1 MARASETEVS
11 VTEAVVAH
19 GRTVIGVDGNRY
31 GPGETVEL
39 SVDEIE
45 TLTELGFLVDGD
57 AVVKKQSG
65 PHISVASG
73 PTVRIA

>member
-39 SVDEIE
+39 SADEIE
-45 TLTELGFLVDGD
+45 TLTELGFLVDQTIIER
-57 AVVKKQSG
+57 KQTG
-65 PHISVASG
+65 PHISVAAG

>member
-19 GRTVIGVDGNRY
+19 GRTVIGVDGNRC

-39 SVDEIE
+39 PADEIE
-45 TLTELGFLVDGD
+45 TLTELGFLVDEF
-57 AVVKKQSG
+57 VIERKRPG
-65 PHISVASG
+65 PHISVAAG

>member
-19 GRTVIGVDGNRY
+19 GRTVMGVDGKRY
-31 GPGETVEL
+31 GPGETVE
-39 SVDEIE
+39 VPNGEVK
-45 TLTELGFLVDGD
+45 TLTKLGFLVDGD

-65 PHISVASG
+65 PHVSVAAG

>member
-19 GRTVIGVDGNRY
+19 GRTVMGVDGKRY
-31 GPGETVEL
+31 GPGEIVEVPE
-39 SVDEIE
+39 SEVE
-45 TLTELGFLVDGD
+45 TLTELGFLVDQN
-57 AVVKKQSG
+57 VIERKQAG
-65 PHISVASG
+65 PHISVAAG

>member
-39 SVDEIE
+39 PADEIE
-45 TLTELGFLVDGD
+45 TLTELGFLVDSN

-65 PHISVASG
+65 PHVSVAAG
-73 PTVRIA
+73 PTVRVA

>member
-19 GRTVIGVDGNRY
+19 GRTVMGVDGKRY
-31 GPGETVEL
+31 GPGETVEVPATEAA
-39 SVDEIE
+39 S
-45 TLTELGFLVDGD
+45 LTALGFLVDGD

-65 PHISVASG
+65 PHVSVAAG

>member
-19 GRTVIGVDGNRY
+19 GRTVMGVDGKRY
-31 GPGETVEL
+31 GPGETVEVPATEVA
-39 SVDEIE
+39 S
-45 TLTELGFLVDGD
+45 LTVLGFLIDGD

-65 PHISVASG
+65 PHVSVAAG

>member
-1 MARASETEVS
+1 MARASETEAS
-11 VTEAVVAH
+11 VAEAVVAH
-19 GRTVIGVDGNRY
+19 GRTVMGVDGKRY

-39 SVDEIE
+39 PADEVE
-45 TLTELGFLVDGD
+45 TLTGLGFLVDGD

-65 PHISVASG
+65 PHVSVAAG

>member
-45 TLTELGFLVDGD
+45 TLTELGFLVDQT
-57 AVVKKQSG
+57 VIERKQVG
-65 PHISVASG
+65 PHISVATG

>member
-19 GRTVIGVDGNRY
+19 GRTVMGVDGNRY

-39 SVDEIE
+39 PPDEIG
-45 TLTELGFLVDGD
+45 TLTELGFLVDPT
-57 AVVKKQSG
+57 VIERKQTG
-65 PHISVASG
+65 PHISVAAG

>member
-1 MARASETEVS
+1 MARASEAEVS

-19 GRTVIGVDGNRY
+19 GRTVMGVDGKRY
-31 GPGETVEL
+31 GPGETVEVPATEVA
-39 SVDEIE
+39 S
-45 TLTELGFLVDGD
+45 LTALGFLVDGD

-65 PHISVASG
+65 PHVSVAAG

>member
-11 VTEAVVAH
+11 VTEAVVAY

-39 SVDEIE
+39 PVDEIE
-45 TLTELGFLVDGD
+45 TLTELGFLVDQT
-57 AVVKKQSG
+57 VIERKQVG
-65 PHISVASG
+65 PHISVAAG
-73 PTVRIA
+73 PTVRVA